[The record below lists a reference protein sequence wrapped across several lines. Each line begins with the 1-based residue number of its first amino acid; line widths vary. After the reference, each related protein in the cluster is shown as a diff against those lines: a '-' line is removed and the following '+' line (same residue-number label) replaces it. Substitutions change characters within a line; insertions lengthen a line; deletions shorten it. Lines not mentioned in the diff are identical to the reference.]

1 MKFAWIAAFVGA
13 ATAIEPVSDEY
24 MDYAMLALA
33 FGEDIPADFTIPAA
47 GDFAMGDFVE
57 EEPVSIGLWGETEV
71 AAGIVVGIAE
81 EGSFDNLIRCV
92 DAAEHEWH
100 LIIDGINKVLGG
112 WVKKPIGI
120 AELIEAWDNFPNVIH
135 ECRLIRNEIDM
146 AETWITNLVSHQN
159 LKRYISIQIS
169 KHPIQVKQSMTIVN
183 NDMAA
188 GDYFAA
194 GVELGK
200 LLVILTT
207 N

>member
-1 MKFAWIAAFVGA
+1 M
-13 ATAIEPVSDEY
+13 
-24 MDYAMLALA
+24 A
-33 FGEDIPADFTIPAA
+33 FGEELPADFTISEAN
-47 GDFAMGDFVE
+47 DFSMGDFVA
-57 EEPVSIGLWGETEV
+57 EEPETAVGLWGKTEMV
-71 AAGIVVGIAE
+71 AGIVVGIAE
-81 EGSFDNLIRCV
+81 QGSFDNLLRCV

-112 WVKKPIGI
+112 WVKKPIGM
-120 AELIEAWDNFPNVIH
+120 AELFEAYEQFPHVIH

-146 AETWITNLVSHQN
+146 AESWVTNLISHNN

-169 KHPIQVKQSMTIVN
+169 KHPIQVKQSMAAVN
-183 NDMAA
+183 ADMAD